1 MVEVCTD
8 TSIFVPSRGKLW
20 REEWLTQLSQ
30 MVLPVFKSWNMAP
43 FRVTCGWPCKGE
55 IFISPALDDPLDV
68 AGTVC
73 HEMAH
78 VAAGIKAGHGQ
89 GYRKVCRSVD
99 LTKGSPTNASPGP
112 VLTDRLH
119 RIVESLGDYP
129 HMALVPVV
137 KLVKRPKT
145 AVTLACLN
153 CGCRVRIALK
163 WLDQAGPP
171 MCGCG
176 GSMGP
181 GEDS

>member
-1 MVEVCTD
+1 MD
-8 TSIFVPSRGKLW
+8 
-20 REEWLTQLSQ
+20 
-30 MVLPVFKSWNMAP
+30 
-43 FRVTCGWPCKGE
+43 RVTGR
-55 IFISPALDDPLDV
+55 FAS
-68 AGTVC
+68 
-73 HEMAH
+73 
-78 VAAGIKAGHGQ
+78 
-89 GYRKVCRSVD
+89 SVD

-129 HMALVPVV
+129 HMALVPVMKTV
-137 KLVKRPKT
+137 HRPKT